1 MLNYLRASLTKFKES
16 WQASKFTKNLRRLK
30 NCARPRVIK
39 YKTVAR
45 FARTRFADHEE
56 QLKVAVKQFN
66 PGSNS
71 SHKNT

>member
-1 MLNYLRASLTKFKES
+1 MLNYIMASLTKFKES
-16 WQASKFTKNLRRLK
+16 SQASKFTRNIRLK

-56 QLKVAVKQFN
+56 QQNVAVKQFN
-66 PGSNS
+66 PGSN
-71 SHKNT
+71 T